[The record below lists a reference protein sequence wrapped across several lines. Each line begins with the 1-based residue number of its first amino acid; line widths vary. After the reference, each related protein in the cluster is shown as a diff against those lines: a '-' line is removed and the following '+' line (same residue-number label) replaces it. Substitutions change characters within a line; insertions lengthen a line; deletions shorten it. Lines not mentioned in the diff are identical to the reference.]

1 MKLAQ
6 TEQFSELSF
15 YTLSH
20 PDKDYFI
27 HQHVVDAFHAQ
38 TADHNT
44 KPIQLTFALVGLYL
58 FLEKGYSG
66 KQVQEAHAKMASD
79 KISWPQHPLP
89 IERGVV
95 TAGDVLN
102 AAAGAERD
110 EMIRQWCASVW
121 QTYPEWHVSIEQL
134 VKLKLDETIIP
145 K

>member
-1 MKLAQ
+1 MNIASS
-6 TEQFSELSF
+6 EQFSELTF

-38 TADHNT
+38 TANQHT

-58 FLEKGYSG
+58 FLEKDYSG
-66 KQVQEAHAKMASD
+66 RQVQEAHAKIASE
-79 KISWPQHPLP
+79 KISWPQQPLP

-102 AAAGAERD
+102 AAAGSERD
-110 EMIRQWCASVW
+110 EIIKQWCASVW
-121 QTYPEWHVSIEQL
+121 HAYAEWHVSIEQL
-134 VKLKLDETIIP
+134 VKLKLDEI
-145 K
+145 